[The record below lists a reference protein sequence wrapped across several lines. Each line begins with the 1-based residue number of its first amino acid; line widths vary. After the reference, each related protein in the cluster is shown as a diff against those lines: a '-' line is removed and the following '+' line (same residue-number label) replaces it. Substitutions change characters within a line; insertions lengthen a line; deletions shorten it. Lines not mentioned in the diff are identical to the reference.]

1 MKRFNRYLG
10 LVMAST
16 MVLSMTSC
24 NKLSVN
30 AETNA
35 PAEVSS
41 NSTASSE
48 EISASAETKE
58 TQTKS
63 SKSLEDDL
71 YNVYAEPAY
80 SLPNVILSIAQD
92 HDSTWHEQV
101 CFTLDKGTLVEV
113 YDINDK
119 EIAEARWKISQ
130 PERVNDYSFKI
141 KITDLES
148 SSFTDIKLPDEYCKL
163 NKGDEL
169 IIYLPNTPIKE
180 TPAKVIGS
188 RQSSRTPP
196 EDDRLQTFGVYNPA
210 SDGACRV
217 ILNAMLASDKTSA
230 EDMKNW
236 YGEYFSEDGEQ
247 VKIYEDSSTREPRVD
262 LVYAGSKQCNGMQ
275 VRKVKDDPN
284 ELYAFGKAD
293 DGSVI
298 IIGLVHADSGY
309 SLRVYE
315 SPECDAE
322 KFPEGIS
329 LALNKKNN
337 KDTGD
342 K

>member
-1 MKRFNRYLG
+1 
-10 LVMAST
+10 MASSL
-16 MVLSMTSC
+16 VLSMTAC
-24 NKLSVN
+24 TKLSVN

-35 PAEVSS
+35 PSEVSS
-41 NSTASSE
+41 SSTSASEETSASSE
-48 EISASAETKE
+48 TTEN
-58 TQTKS
+58 QTKS

-71 YNVYAEPAY
+71 YNVYADPSY
-80 SLPNVILSIAQD
+80 SLPKVILSMAQD
-92 HDSTWHEQV
+92 YDSTWHEQV

-119 EIAEARWKISQ
+119 EVAEARWKITQ

-148 SSFTDIKLPDEYCKL
+148 SSFSNVELPKEYCKL

-180 TPAKVIGS
+180 VPSKVIGV
-188 RQSSRTPP
+188 RNFSRTPQ

-210 SDGACRV
+210 SDGACKV
-217 ILNAMLASDKTSA
+217 ILNALLASDKTSA

-236 YGEYFSEDGEQ
+236 YGEYFTEDGEQ

-262 LVYAGSKQCNGMQ
+262 LVYAGSKQCNGMK
-275 VRKVKDDPN
+275 VRKVKGDPN

-298 IIGLVHADSGY
+298 IIGLVHSDSGY
-309 SLRVYE
+309 SLQVYE

-322 KFPEGIS
+322 KLPEGIS
-329 LALNKKNN
+329 LALNKKNI
-337 KDTGD
+337 KEAAD